1 MRHLLHILASV
12 AMWGLF
18 GYYWSVV
25 LGREQGADTVQ
36 AVVTLVVVIVVGL
49 ALTVL
54 WIGHNVRLAR
64 KFAGRR
70 RQPPPVDDPALAR
83 DTLGRPITAPDLDAL
98 RGARVVEVSADAD
111 RKVFRVAPAAA
122 ADEEPPA

>member
-1 MRHLLHILASV
+1 MRHLLHVLASV

-25 LGREQGADTVQ
+25 LGREQGEATVQ
-36 AVVTLVVVIVVGL
+36 AVIILVVVIVAGL

-70 RQPPPVDDPALAR
+70 REPPRLGAPSLAH
-83 DTLGRPITAPDLDAL
+83 DTLGRPITAPGLDTL
-98 RGARVVEVSADAD
+98 RGARVVEVRADAD
-111 RKVFRVAPAAA
+111 GKTFQVAPQLPASG
-122 ADEEPPA
+122 EPPA